1 MPPQGDQ
8 CLFCQLLANPQETM
22 TVHET
27 DDVRAW
33 LDVHPRARGH
43 TMVVPKEHQESAEA
57 LGDTLN
63 EMFNVARIAGEKAM
77 NGLGADGYSV
87 VMNNGEVAGQ
97 KQEHF
102 YMIVFPRF
110 AGEEREGTPTG
121 AIFGPIEDMEESDM
135 QEIHGKME
143 DASFNSFG
151 GGLSTTYKTERGDR
165 GPDDDEDDR
174 DKSDRPD
181 IAEFK

>member
-8 CLFCQLLANPQETM
+8 CFICQLLDNPQETM

-27 DDVRAW
+27 DEVRAW

-43 TMVVPKEHQESAEA
+43 TMVVPKDHHESAEE
-57 LGDTLN
+57 LGETLN

-77 NGLGADGYSV
+77 NGLGADGYSI

-97 KQEHF
+97 KQPHF

-110 AGEEREGTPTG
+110 EDEERAETPTG
-121 AIFGPIEDMEESDM
+121 AIFGPMEDMEESDM
-135 QEIHGKME
+135 KQAHQNMK
-143 DASFNSFG
+143 DASFESFG
-151 GGLSTTYKTERGDR
+151 GGLSTAYKASKEEK
-165 GPDDDEDDR
+165 DEPAFEDTGT
-174 DKSDRPD
+174 SERPD